1 MSATRRA
8 RLAALAVSTLL
19 AALLAMLL
27 ASPARAQDC
36 GVGDLPACVTTTTE
50 STTTTIAPT
59 TTPVGP
65 TTTTFTPRATTT
77 TGRQATSTTAER
89 VQDTTPSTSRDV
101 STSVDLLVPGDGSQ
115 GAESTTTTIE
125 TPQMVKDDGASDGTL
140 IATVVVALVVLAFA
154 VSLLTWRYWSATR
167 PPRGATVGSGDG

>member
-19 AALLAMLL
+19 AALLAMWL
-27 ASPARAQDC
+27 AAPARAQDC

-50 STTTTIAPT
+50 STTTIAPAT
-59 TTPVGP
+59 TTVGP

-89 VQDTTPSTSRDV
+89 GQDTTTSTSLDV

-115 GAESTTTTIE
+115 GAESTTTE
-125 TPQMVKDDGASDGTL
+125 TPQTVKDDGASDGTL
-140 IATVVVALVVLAFA
+140 IATVVVALVVVALA

-167 PPRGATVGSGDG
+167 PPRGTTVGSGDG

>member
-8 RLAALAVSTLL
+8 RLAALAVPTLV

-27 ASPARAQDC
+27 AAPSRAQDC

-59 TTPVGP
+59 TTTVG

-77 TGRQATSTTAER
+77 TGRQVTSTTAER
-89 VQDTTPSTSRDV
+89 VQDTTTSTSLDV

-115 GAESTTTTIE
+115 GAESTTTTTE
-125 TPQMVKDDGASDGTL
+125 ALQTVKDDGASDGTL
-140 IATVVVALVVLAFA
+140 IATVVVALVVLALA

-167 PPRGATVGSGDG
+167 PPRGTTVGSGDG